1 MMLTPE
7 QLAELRD
14 AALCATPQDIDTAET
29 IDTAKDGGRIV
40 DCPVC
45 NGDGY
50 AVLEGEYC
58 NYDSAAIGVQFYG
71 IGNEHGAAER
81 YFRAARPETV
91 LQLLAHIDAQQ
102 ARIAELEKDAAR
114 YPALRDAVIAA
125 TAGIKHQI
133 ELAITQAMRE
143 SHASGHGAELTTAA
157 IDSAIDAAMQPSWP
171 EDTSDYG
178 SRIAVVGQNGNDGLH
193 YQEQEGGNDGSA

>member
-14 AALCATPQDIDTAET
+14 AALGATPQDIDKAEV
-29 IDTAKDGGRIV
+29 IDTAQNGSMVI

-50 AVLEGEYC
+50 AVLEGDYC

-81 YFRAARPETV
+81 YFRAAKPDTM

-102 ARIAELEKDAAR
+102 ARITELEQDAAR
-114 YPALRDAVIAA
+114 LDF
-125 TAGIKHQI
+125 I
-133 ELAITQAMRE
+133 ERMAKQ
-143 SHASGHGAELTTAA
+143 
-157 IDSAIDAAMQPSWP
+157 
-171 EDTSDYG
+171 
-178 SRIAVVGQNGNDGLH
+178 SRT
-193 YQEQEGGNDGSA
+193 